1 MFRRLTGKRATVAAV
16 GMASVVFTVSIAA
29 PALGGPDA
37 FSAASALSTAKKALK
52 IAKRAERKAEE
63 RPARGPQ
70 GPVGPAGATG
80 ATGLGG
86 APGAPGTP
94 GAPGV
99 STAITR
105 GTIDTPII
113 VAATAVQSLALPPGN
128 WVVFAHV
135 DGAHNGTATG
145 STRMECALVDP
156 SAGQMDYAKMRAQ
169 QNSGTEP
176 MVFVSLSLHGTAT
189 LTAPG
194 SVKTNCGSTNGV
206 GSFTLTT
213 ARMTAIQVGSIV
225 TQ

>member
-1 MFRRLTGKRATVAAV
+1 MSRRLTGKRATVAAV
-16 GMASVVFTVSIAA
+16 GIASIVFTVSIAA

-52 IAKRAERKAEE
+52 IAKRAERKADI

-70 GPVGPAGATG
+70 GPVGPVGAAGAPG
-80 ATGLGG
+80 PPG
-86 APGAPGTP
+86 APGAPGQP
-94 GAPGV
+94 GI

-105 GTIDTPII
+105 GTIDTPLI

-128 WVVFAHV
+128 WVVLAHV
-135 DGAHNGTATG
+135 DGAHNGSATG
-145 STRMECALVDP
+145 STRMECALTDP
-156 SAGQMDYAKMRAQ
+156 NGGTMDYAKMRAQ

-176 MVFVSLSLHGTAT
+176 MVFVSLSLHGAAT

>member
-1 MFRRLTGKRATVAAV
+1 MFRRLTGRRTAVAAV
-16 GMASVVFTVSIAA
+16 GVASIVFTVSIAA

-52 IAKRAERKAEE
+52 IAKRAERKADK

-70 GPVGPAGATG
+70 GPVGPAGAAG
-80 ATGLGG
+80 APGPPG
-86 APGAPGTP
+86 APGAPGQAGT
-94 GAPGV
+94 

-105 GTIDTPII
+105 GTIDTPLI

-135 DGAHNGTATG
+135 DGAHNGSSSG
-145 STRMECALVDP
+145 STRMECALNDP
-156 SAGQMDYAKMRAQ
+156 AGGEMDYAKMRAQ

-176 MVFVSLSLHGTAT
+176 MVFVSLSLHGAVT

-194 SVKTNCGSTNGV
+194 NVKTNCGSTNGV